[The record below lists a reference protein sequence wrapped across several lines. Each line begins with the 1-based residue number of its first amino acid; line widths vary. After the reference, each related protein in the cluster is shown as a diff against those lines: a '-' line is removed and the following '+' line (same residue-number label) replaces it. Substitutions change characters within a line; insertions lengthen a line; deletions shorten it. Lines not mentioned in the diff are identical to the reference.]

1 MTRDEA
7 ILELR
12 TMIGSLDHSDFDAAV
27 SRLLERISLRVDSI
41 ELRSCLVEEGARSL
55 LRTAWQGS

>member
-12 TMIGSLDHSDFDAAV
+12 RMIGSLDRADFDAATA
-27 SRLLERISLRVDSI
+27 RLLERISLRVDSI
-41 ELRSCLVEEGARSL
+41 ELRSALVEEGARAM
-55 LRTAWQGS
+55 LRAAGA